1 MIDSFKS
8 KKKSFQKLYNKAIYI
23 KGYIKYI
30 NSLYIK
36 LTVYLILGILAE

>member
-8 KKKSFQKLYNKAIYI
+8 KKNPSKSYIIKLYI
-23 KGYIKYI
+23 KGYIKFI
-30 NSLYIK
+30 NSLHIK